1 MADAAGAPPSPVTP
15 FLTQALPDL
24 AGWVRH
30 FQRTTIPVLRASAQR
45 LEELRVLDEDDKVD
59 AGMLAALIESD
70 PFFSVKVMAFVAGK
84 RRHNDDT
91 ETETIISALVYI
103 GVSPFLRAFGPQP
116 TVEDLLVDHPEALEG
131 VQRLLLR
138 SERAA
143 HFATAFAIHRR
154 DHDVEVIR
162 QAAFLHDFSE
172 MLMWVHAPALCLDV
186 HNKQRENPTLRSA
199 PLQRFVYHI
208 ELQELRQALMKLW
221 RLPQLLVRISDEKH
235 ADHPMVR
242 NVVLAVRL
250 ARHTQSGWDNAALPD
265 DMRDIAGL
273 LNVSE
278 RAARGFVYKV
288 DQGRSLPDHP
298 VDGVP

>member
-1 MADAAGAPPSPVTP
+1 MTP

-24 AGWVRH
+24 AAWVRH
-30 FQRTTIPVLRASAQR
+30 FQRATIPVLRSSAAR
-45 LEELRVLDEDDKVD
+45 LEELRALDEEDKVD
-59 AGMLAALIESD
+59 AGMLGGLIESD

-91 ETETIISALVYI
+91 ETETVTSALVYI
-103 GVSPFLRAFGPQP
+103 GVSPFLRAFGVQP
-116 TVEDLLVDHPEALEG
+116 TVEDHLADHPEALDG

-138 SERAA
+138 AERAA

-154 DHDVEVIR
+154 DHDVAVIR
-162 QAAFLHDFSE
+162 QAAFLHDFAE
-172 MLMWVHAPALCLDV
+172 LLMWVHAPALCMDI
-186 HNKQRENPTLRSA
+186 HHKQRENPTLRSV

-235 ADHPMVR
+235 AEHPMVR

-250 ARHTQSGWDNAALPD
+250 ARHTQGGWDNAALPD
-265 DMRDIAGL
+265 DIHEIAEL

-288 DQGRSLPDHP
+288 DQGRSAPDHP
-298 VDGVP
+298 ADGVH